1 MKIRGLVSSDR
12 PQWESLYR
20 GYAAFYKVDTDD
32 AKLDTLF
39 TWLLDASHPCEGLVA
54 EVDDGQRQRVLLLAW
69 RISVRCHHPCAVP
82 RLVFWMICSS
92 TRPIGVEVPGTGC

>member
-32 AKLDTLF
+32 AKLDRLF

-54 EVDDGQRQRVLLLAW
+54 EVDDGQKAEGALVGLAHFRAMPSPCLLYT
-69 RISVRCHHPCAVP
+69 SPSP
-82 RLVFWMICSS
+82 RDRTRSRMPSS
-92 TRPIGVEVPGTGC
+92 A